1 MITSIRGILREILDE
16 EVRLEVGA
24 FDYQVLV
31 PEFVHRQ
38 LQPRIGEEVK
48 LFTIHY
54 FEGNPMQGKVV
65 PRLVGFSSAE
75 ELEFFELFCTADG
88 VGTRKAI
95 KALARPPHEV
105 ARAIQ
110 QEDGKWLST
119 LPGIGKASADKIVAA
134 LKNKVV
140 RFAMAA
146 AGAGLGGA
154 GGASAAK
161 VGKGYEEALQ
171 ALLAL
176 GHSPPDARARLDRA
190 HAALGDKAEIETILR
205 EIYKS

>member
-1 MITSIRGILREILDE
+1 MITAIRGILRELLDE
-16 EVRLEVGA
+16 EARLEVGA

-38 LQPRIGEEVK
+38 LQSQVGNEVK
-48 LFTIHY
+48 LYTIHY

-65 PRLVGFSSAE
+65 PRLVGFGSAS

-110 QEDGKWLST
+110 KEDGKWLST

-134 LKNKVV
+134 LKTKVV
-140 RFAMAA
+140 RFAMSLP
-146 AGAGLGGA
+146 GSGGA
-154 GGASAAK
+154 GIGSSAPQ

-176 GHSPPDARARLDRA
+176 GHNPADARGRLDKA
-190 HAALGDKAEIETILR
+190 HATLGDNADIENILR

>member
-1 MITSIRGILREILDE
+1 MITAIRGKLRKLLDE
-16 EVRLEVGA
+16 EARLELGH

-38 LQPRIGEEVK
+38 LQSRVGEEVE
-48 LFTIHY
+48 LLTIHY

-65 PRLVGFSSAE
+65 PRLIGFLNEA

-119 LPGIGKASADKIVAA
+119 LPGIGKASADKIIAA
-134 LKNKVV
+134 LKTKVV
-140 RFAMAA
+140 RFAMALSTSGVGDKQA
-146 AGAGLGGA
+146 TAPM
-154 GGASAAK
+154 

-171 ALLAL
+171 ALFTL
-176 GHSPPDARARLDRA
+176 GHNPSDARARLDKA
-190 HAALGDKAEIETILR
+190 NAALGPNAPTEEILR
-205 EIYKS
+205 EVYRT

>member
-1 MITSIRGILREILDE
+1 MITAIRGKLRKLLDE
-16 EVRLEVGA
+16 EARLEVGHL
-24 FDYQVLV
+24 DYQVLV

-38 LQPRIGEEVK
+38 LQSRVGEEVE
-48 LFTIHY
+48 LLTIHY

-65 PRLVGFSSAE
+65 PRLIGFVNEA

-95 KALARPPHEV
+95 KALARPPQEV

-119 LPGIGKASADKIVAA
+119 LPGIGKASADKIIAA
-134 LKNKVV
+134 LKTKVV
-140 RFAMAA
+140 RFAMAL
-146 AGAGLGGA
+146 AGSGTGGHLA
-154 GGASAAK
+154 TAPV

-171 ALLAL
+171 ALFSL
-176 GHSPPDARARLDRA
+176 GHNPADARGRLDKA
-190 HAALGDKAEIETILR
+190 HAVLGPNAPIEDILR
-205 EIYKS
+205 EIYRT

>member
-1 MITSIRGILREILDE
+1 MITAIRGKLRKLFDE
-16 EVRLEVGA
+16 EARLDVG
-24 FDYQVLV
+24 FFEYQVLV

-38 LQPRIGEEVK
+38 LQNRVGEEVE

-65 PRLVGFSSAE
+65 PRLIGFVTE
-75 ELEFFELFCTADG
+75 GELEFFELFCTADG

-95 KALARPPHEV
+95 KALARPPQEV

-119 LPGIGKASADKIVAA
+119 LPGIGKASADKIIAA
-134 LKNKVV
+134 LKTKVV
-140 RFAMAA
+140 RFAMA
-146 AGAGLGGA
+146 LPGGGI
-154 GGASAAK
+154 GGGTAPA

-176 GHSPPDARARLDRA
+176 GHAPADARMRLDKA
-190 HAALGDKAEIETILR
+190 NTVLGANASIEDILR
-205 EIYKS
+205 EIYKT

>member
-1 MITSIRGILREILDE
+1 MITAIRGTLRELLDE
-16 EVRLEVGA
+16 EARLEVGNL
-24 FDYQVLV
+24 DYQVLV

-38 LQPRIGEEVK
+38 LQDQIGQEVK
-48 LFTIHY
+48 LFTIHF

-65 PRLVGFSSAE
+65 PRLVGFRSPS

-119 LPGIGKASADKIVAA
+119 LPGIGKASADKIIAA
-134 LKNKVV
+134 LKSKMV
-140 RFAMAA
+140 RFAM
-146 AGAGLGGA
+146 GVPGE
-154 GGASAAK
+154 S
-161 VGKGYEEALQ
+161 GKGQGLAPQVGRGYETALQ
-171 ALLAL
+171 ALLSL
-176 GHSPPDARARLDRA
+176 GHAPADARARLDKA
-190 HAALGDKAEIETILR
+190 HAKLGPNAQTEDILL

>member
-1 MITSIRGILREILDE
+1 MITSIRGVLREILDE

-24 FDYQVLV
+24 LEYQILV

-38 LQPRIGEEVK
+38 LQSRVGEEVK

-65 PRLVGFSSAE
+65 PRLVGFSSAN

-95 KALARPPHEV
+95 KALARPPQEV

-140 RFAMAA
+140 RFAMGVPGTGGA
-146 AGAGLGGA
+146 AGSL
-154 GGASAAK
+154 AAK

-190 HAALGDKAEIETILR
+190 HTALGDKAEIEDILR

>member
-1 MITSIRGILREILDE
+1 MITSIRGVLREILDE

-24 FDYQVLV
+24 LEYQILV

-38 LQPRIGEEVK
+38 LQSRVGEEVK

-65 PRLVGFSSAE
+65 PRLVGFSSAN

-95 KALARPPHEV
+95 KALARPPQEV

-140 RFAMAA
+140 RFAM
-146 AGAGLGGA
+146 GVPGSGGTT
-154 GGASAAK
+154 GPLAAK

-190 HAALGDKAEIETILR
+190 HTALGDKAEIEDILR

>member
-1 MITSIRGILREILDE
+1 MITSIRGVLREILDE

-24 FDYQVLV
+24 LEYQILV

-38 LQPRIGEEVK
+38 LQSRVGEEVK

-65 PRLVGFSSAE
+65 PRLVGFSSAN

-95 KALARPPHEV
+95 KALARPPQEV

-140 RFAMAA
+140 RFAMGVPGTGGA
-146 AGAGLGGA
+146 AGSL
-154 GGASAAK
+154 AAK

-190 HAALGDKAEIETILR
+190 HTTLGDKAEIEDILR